1 MFLFHKLISGFF
13 LVCLAAWSCLP
24 AHAQSMHDN
33 LRSCNFNPFKV
44 APPANNF
51 ELDGIDNVV
60 VNPALLKGKVII
72 VNFWKIDCSAC
83 SMEKPVLEK
92 LARRYSDRGLEVI
105 AVNLFD
111 RPSDIVEYVK
121 KNDFPF
127 TYAFD
132 MHQRYT
138 VNQKRLPSG
147 VPTTFVVNSD
157 SEAIYEVPGLP
168 TTYVIDRTGRVV
180 GYSVGLVNWDNQ
192 SLTSYIESLL
202 GQQPTTIANASDIS
216 FSADARQGTTLLSGP
231 TRTGPKK
238 KNSGEPSA
246 LSAPETPDIL
256 NTQPDSGV
264 APSLPFQSPS
274 QSRTEQG
281 SDVMPDSRTDE
292 FITVKTQKP
301 AKEKNKSR
309 TKQEKSATE
318 KSSAE
323 YAKPKPFSQS
333 KRKADPS
340 SDYPVYQSTPG
351 SDKRPLGVS
360 SAGDSGPKDKTL
372 PPLPAAMPYSPPN
385 RSTQSLA
392 VKPDET
398 GSVMA
403 RFPGTSPS
411 SPVGRGTGN
420 LPDAQPLAPGNT
432 IGVSILD
439 SFGKHSNARTSDKSV
454 DMSQSDVTPPSS
466 ILGQFT
472 QDIQNLGAGIRDTFG
487 YLIPRGH

>member
-1 MFLFHKLISGFF
+1 MFLFHKLMSGLF

-24 AHAQSMHDN
+24 AHAQSMHDT

-51 ELDGIDNVV
+51 ELDGIGAVV
-60 VNPALLKGKVII
+60 VNPALMKGKVII
-72 VNFWKIDCSAC
+72 LNFWKIDCAAC
-83 SMEKPVLEK
+83 SLEKPILEK
-92 LARRYSDRGLEVI
+92 LARKYSDRGLEII
-105 AVNLFD
+105 AVNIFD
-111 RPSDIVEYVK
+111 RPSDIVNYVK

-132 MHQRYT
+132 SHQRYT

-157 SEAIYEVPGLP
+157 LEAIYEVPGLP

-180 GYSVGLVNWDNQ
+180 GYSVGLVNWDNP
-192 SLTSYIESLL
+192 SLTRFVESLL
-202 GQQPTTIANASDIS
+202 GPQSPTVANASDIS
-216 FSADARQGTTLLSGP
+216 FSADARQGTSLLSGP

-238 KNSGEPSA
+238 NNSGEPSV

-256 NTQPDSGV
+256 NSQTDSGV
-264 APSLPFQSPS
+264 ASSLPFQTPS
-274 QSRTEQG
+274 QTRTEQG
-281 SDVMPDSRTDE
+281 SDVKPDSRTDE

-309 TKQEKSATE
+309 TKQEKSAAG
-318 KSSAE
+318 KSSVE

-333 KRKADPS
+333 KQKTDSS

-351 SDKRPLGVS
+351 SSKPPLGVS
-360 SAGDSGPKDKTL
+360 SVGESAPKDKNL
-372 PPLPAAMPYSPPN
+372 PPLPAAMPYSPLN
-385 RSTQSLA
+385 RSSQSTA

-398 GSVMA
+398 GSVIA
-403 RFPGTSPS
+403 RFPGASTS
-411 SPVGRGTGN
+411 SPIGRGTGN
-420 LPDAQPLAPGNT
+420 LPNAQPLAPGNT

-439 SFGKHSNARTSDKSV
+439 SIEKNVGARTSEKPL
-454 DMSQSDVTPPSS
+454 DMPQNDVAPPSS

-487 YLIPRGH
+487 YLIPQGR